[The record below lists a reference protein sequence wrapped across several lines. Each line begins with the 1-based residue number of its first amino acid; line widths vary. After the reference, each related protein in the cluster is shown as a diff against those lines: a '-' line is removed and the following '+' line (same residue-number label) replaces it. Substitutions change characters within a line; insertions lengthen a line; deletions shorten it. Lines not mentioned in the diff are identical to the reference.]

1 VEHVATA
8 LNATAN
14 KYQERLVIR
23 AYLVTEEQRTWL
35 TSNGVSLADVLSG
48 RLTMGQL
55 QEARRVL
62 FDAWN
67 DALGERYFDKWGGD
81 V

>member
-1 VEHVATA
+1 MEHVAVA

-14 KYQERLVIR
+14 GYQEQLVLR
-23 AYLVTEEQRTWL
+23 AYLITEEQRAWL
-35 TSNGVSLADVLSG
+35 TSNGISLADVLSG
-48 RLTMGQL
+48 RLTMDQL

-67 DALGERYFDKWGGD
+67 DALGERHFDKWGGD